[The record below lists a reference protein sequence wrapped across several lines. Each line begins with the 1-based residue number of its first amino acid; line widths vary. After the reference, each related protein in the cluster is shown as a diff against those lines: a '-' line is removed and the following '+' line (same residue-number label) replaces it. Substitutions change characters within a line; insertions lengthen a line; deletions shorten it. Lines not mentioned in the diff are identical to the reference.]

1 MAFPT
6 PFDSF
11 PRSTAMLAYEI
22 IETDEGLTVGEIAP
36 GLTPE
41 QAAEQ
46 RQAILIDPGPYEN
59 YEDAYDALMALKLDE
74 EEAEL
79 D

>member
-1 MAFPT
+1 
-6 PFDSF
+6 
-11 PRSTAMLAYEI
+11 MLTYQI

-36 GLTPE
+36 GLTPDE
-41 QAAEQ
+41 AAQQ
-46 RQAILIDPGPYEN
+46 RQAITIDPGPYEN

-74 EEAEL
+74 EEEEL